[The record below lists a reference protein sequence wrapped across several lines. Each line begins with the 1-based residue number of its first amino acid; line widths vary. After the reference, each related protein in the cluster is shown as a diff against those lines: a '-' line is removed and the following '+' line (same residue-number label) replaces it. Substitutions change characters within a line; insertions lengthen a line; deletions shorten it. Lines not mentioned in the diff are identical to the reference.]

1 MYSARCCGTPRDCV
15 STTRSFGLWSGVGLV
30 IANMVGAGVF
40 LSTGFMAQS
49 MKPGTILLA
58 WVVGGVLALAGARA
72 YAEIA
77 RFLPSGGGEYR
88 YVGTLLHPALGYVAG
103 WGSLLVGF
111 SAPIALDA
119 LAAGAFARV
128 LFPVLDPRFF
138 GAGLIILLTLLHA
151 LGLHLSA
158 RVQNGLVAV
167 KVALLMGF
175 VLVGLFAG
183 SAAWP
188 TWTPPSF
195 DGESFSGF
203 ASSLFY
209 IAFAYSGWNAA
220 VYAADDFEDPE
231 RTVPRAMLI
240 GCFVVALLYL
250 VVNFIFVANLTPEQ
264 GTVVF
269 RYDAFTSGAA
279 QFDQVTLGQAVMA
292 KLLGAGA
299 AKVMS
304 AVTLVLFISAISAM
318 TLVGPRV
325 YSVMAKD
332 GVLPGFLAGKEGQA
346 PTAAVLLQGGL
357 SLLVLFTHELRTVL
371 ANVGAILVFFA
382 ALTVAGLFRLAVKP
396 LEGKPRPSALG
407 LASAFLYLCA
417 SAWMLYVGFTS
428 SGLMLVKFGH
438 ASDPAFDAVLAGLAG
453 LSLPFGSGSL
463 YAVPSLTLWVS
474 VIFGVGL
481 AAWGLTQ
488 GVKRRLQKAGGDS
501 SKA

>member
-1 MYSARCCGTPRDCV
+1 M
-15 STTRSFGLWSGVGLV
+15 STSRTFGLWSGVGLV
-30 IANMVGAGVF
+30 IANMIGAGVF

-49 MKPGTILLA
+49 MRPGMILLA

-72 YAEIA
+72 YAEVA

-88 YVGTLLHPALGYVAG
+88 YVGALLHPALGYVAG

-128 LFPVLDPRFF
+128 LFPSLDPKVF
-138 GAGLIILLTLLHA
+138 GAALIILLTALHA
-151 LGLHLSA
+151 IGLHLSA

-167 KVALLMGF
+167 KVALLVGF
-175 VLVGLFAG
+175 VLVGVFSG
-183 SAAWP
+183 SLSWP
-188 TWTPPSF
+188 SWQPPSLE
-195 DGESFSGF
+195 GESLSGF

-220 VYAADDFEDPE
+220 VYAADDFKEPGT
-231 RTVPRAMLI
+231 TVPRAMMI
-240 GCFVVALLYL
+240 GCALVGVLYL

-292 KLLGAGA
+292 QLLGPGA

-304 AVTLVLFISAISAM
+304 AVTLILFISAISAM

-325 YSVMAKD
+325 YAVMAKD
-332 GVLPGFLAGKEGQA
+332 GVLPKVLAGTEGKP
-346 PTAAVLLQGGL
+346 PTAAVVLQGVL
-357 SLLVLFTHELRTVL
+357 SLAVLFTHELRTVL

-382 ALTVAGLFRLAVKP
+382 ALTVLGLFRLLVKP
-396 LEGKPRPSALG
+396 IDGSRPSLVG
-407 LASAFLYLCA
+407 LACAALYLVT
-417 SAWMLYVGFTS
+417 SGWMLFIGFTS
-428 SGLMLVKFGH
+428 SSLMLVRFGH
-438 ASDPAFDAVLAGLAG
+438 VADPAHEALLASLAGLTV
-453 LSLPFGSGSL
+453 PFGGGGV
-463 YAVPSLTLWVS
+463 YAVPALTIWMS
-474 VIFGVGL
+474 VIFGIGL
-481 AAWGLTQ
+481 AAWWVTRIVGSRT
-488 GVKRRLQKAGGDS
+488 AS
-501 SKA
+501 

>member
-1 MYSARCCGTPRDCV
+1 M
-15 STTRSFGLWSGVGLV
+15 STSRTFGLWSGVGLV
-30 IANMVGAGVF
+30 IANMIGAGVF

-49 MKPGTILLA
+49 MRPGMILLA

-72 YAEIA
+72 YAEVA

-88 YVGTLLHPALGYVAG
+88 YVGALLHPALGYVAG

-128 LFPVLDPRFF
+128 LFPSIDPKVF
-138 GAGLIILLTLLHA
+138 GAGLIILLTALHA
-151 LGLHLSA
+151 IGLHLSA

-167 KVALLMGF
+167 KVALLVGF
-175 VLVGLFAG
+175 VLVGVFSG
-183 SAAWP
+183 SLSWP
-188 TWTPPSF
+188 SWQPPALE
-195 DGESFSGF
+195 GESLSGF

-220 VYAADDFEDPE
+220 VYAADDFKEPGT
-231 RTVPRAMLI
+231 TVPRAMMI
-240 GCFVVALLYL
+240 GCALVGVLYL

-292 KLLGAGA
+292 QLLGPGA

-304 AVTLVLFISAISAM
+304 AVTLILFISAISAM

-325 YSVMAKD
+325 YAVMAKD
-332 GVLPGFLAGKEGQA
+332 GVLPKVLAGADGKP
-346 PTAAVLLQGGL
+346 PTAAVVLQGVL
-357 SLLVLFTHELRTVL
+357 SLAVLFTHELRTVL

-382 ALTVAGLFRLAVKP
+382 ALTVLGLFRLLVKP
-396 LEGKPRPSALG
+396 IDGSRPSLVG
-407 LASAFLYLCA
+407 LACAALYLVT
-417 SAWMLYVGFTS
+417 SGWMLFIGFTS
-428 SGLMLVKFGH
+428 SSLMLVRFGH
-438 ASDPAFDAVLAGLAG
+438 VADPAHEALLSSLAGLTV
-453 LSLPFGSGSL
+453 PFGGGGV
-463 YAVPSLTLWVS
+463 YAVPALTIWMS
-474 VIFGVGL
+474 VIFGIGLLAWWVTRIVGSR
-481 AAWGLTQ
+481 AA
-488 GVKRRLQKAGGDS
+488 S
-501 SKA
+501 

>member
-1 MYSARCCGTPRDCV
+1 MYSQGSCGTPLASV
-15 STTRSFGLWSGVGLV
+15 SSTRTFGLWSGVGLV

-49 MKPGTILLA
+49 MRPGTILLA
-58 WVVGGVLALAGARA
+58 WIVGGVLALAGARA
-72 YAEIA
+72 YAEVA

-88 YVGTLLHPALGYVAG
+88 YVGSLLHPALGYVAG

-128 LFPVLDPRFF
+128 IYPSLDPRLF
-138 GAGLIILLTLLHA
+138 GAALIVLLTLLHA

-167 KVALLMGF
+167 KVALLVGF

-183 SAAWP
+183 SASWP
-188 TWTPPSF
+188 TWAPPSL
-195 DGESFSGF
+195 DGESFTGF

-220 VYAADDFEDPE
+220 VYAADDFKEPE

-240 GCFVVALLYL
+240 GCAIVAGLYL

-292 KLLGAGA
+292 HLLGPGA

-304 AVTLVLFISAISAM
+304 AVTLVLFVSAISAM

-325 YSVMAKD
+325 YAVMAKD
-332 GVLPGFLAGKEGQA
+332 GVLPSILAGQEGKP
-346 PTAAVLLQGGL
+346 PTAAVLLQGAL
-357 SLLVLFTHELRTVL
+357 SLAVLFTHELRTVL
-371 ANVGAILVFFA
+371 SNVGAILVFFA
-382 ALTVAGLFRLAVKP
+382 ALTVAGLFKLAVRP
-396 LEGKPRPSALG
+396 MDGKRPSVIG
-407 LASAFLYLCA
+407 LASALLYFVA

-438 ASDPAFDAVLAGLAG
+438 ASDAAHEALLAKLAS

-463 YAVPSLTLWVS
+463 YAVPSLTIWMS
-474 VIFGVGL
+474 VIFAVGL
-481 AAWGLTQ
+481 AAWGLTRAL
-488 GVKRRLQKAGGDS
+488 KSRA
-501 SKA
+501 

>member
-1 MYSARCCGTPRDCV
+1 MSSP
-15 STTRSFGLWSGVGLV
+15 RSFGLWSGVGLV

-49 MKPGTILLA
+49 MRPGTILLA

-77 RFLPSGGGEYR
+77 RFLPTAGGEYR
-88 YVGTLLHPALGYVAG
+88 YVSALLHPALGYVAG

-128 LFPVLDPRFF
+128 LFPSLDPRLF
-138 GAGLIILLTLLHA
+138 GAALILLLTLLHA
-151 LGLHLSA
+151 VGLHLSA

-167 KVALLMGF
+167 KVALLVGF

-183 SAAWP
+183 STSWPAWA
-188 TWTPPSF
+188 PPST
-195 DGESFSGF
+195 DGETFGGF

-220 VYAADDFEDPE
+220 VYAADDFREPH
-231 RTVPRAMLI
+231 RTVPRAMMI
-240 GCFVVALLYL
+240 GCFLVGVLYL

-279 QFDQVTLGQAVMA
+279 QYDQVTLGQAVMA
-292 KLLGAGA
+292 TILGPGA
-299 AKVMS
+299 AQVMS
-304 AVTLVLFISAISAM
+304 AVTLVLFVSAISAM

-325 YSVMAKD
+325 YAVMAQD
-332 GVLPGFLAGKEGQA
+332 GVLPSVLAGKEGRP
-346 PTAAVLLQGGL
+346 PTAAVLLQGAL
-357 SLLVLFTHELRTVL
+357 SLVVLFTHELRTVL

-396 LEGKPRPSALG
+396 LPGLGRPSLLG
-407 LASAFLYLCA
+407 LLCAGLYLCA
-417 SAWMLYVGFTS
+417 SGWMLYVGFTS
-428 SGLMLVKFGH
+428 SGLVLVKFGH
-438 ASDPAFDAVLAGLAG
+438 AGDAALEAALSGLAS
-453 LSLPFGSGSL
+453 LSIPFGAGSL
-463 YAVPSLTLWVS
+463 YAVPSLTLWVGL
-474 VIFGVGL
+474 IFAIGL

-488 GVKRRLQKAGGDS
+488 AVKRRR
-501 SKA
+501 

>member
-1 MYSARCCGTPRDCV
+1 MYSARCCGTPRGFV

-128 LFPVLDPRFF
+128 LFPALDARLF
-138 GAGLIILLTLLHA
+138 GAGLIVLLTLLHA
-151 LGLHLSA
+151 LGMHLSA

-167 KVALLMGF
+167 KVALLLGF

-183 SAAWP
+183 ATSWP
-188 TWTPPSF
+188 TWTPPST
-195 DGESFSGF
+195 DGETLSGF

-220 VYAADDFEDPE
+220 VYAADDFKEPE

-240 GCFVVALLYL
+240 GCFVVAVLYL

-269 RYDAFTSGAA
+269 RYDAFTSGTA

-292 KLLGAGA
+292 KLLGSGA

-304 AVTLVLFISAISAM
+304 AVTLVLFVSAISAM
-318 TLVGPRV
+318 TFVGPRV

-332 GVLPGFLAGKEGQA
+332 GVLPAFLAGKEGHP

-382 ALTVAGLFRLAVKP
+382 ALTVAGLFRLAIKP
-396 LEGKPRPSALG
+396 LEGTPKPSALG

-428 SGLMLVKFGH
+428 SGLMLVKVGH
-438 ASDPAFDAVLAGLAG
+438 ASDPGFDAVLSKLAG

-463 YAVPSLTLWVS
+463 YAVPSLTIWVG
-474 VIFGVGL
+474 VIFSIGL
-481 AAWGLTQ
+481 AAWAVTQ
-488 GVKRRLQKAGGDS
+488 RIKSRPG
-501 SKA
+501 

>member
-1 MYSARCCGTPRDCV
+1 MYSPGLCGTPRGSV
-15 STTRSFGLWSGVGLV
+15 TTTRTFGLWSGVGLV

-49 MKPGTILLA
+49 MRPGTILLA

-72 YAEIA
+72 YAEVA

-128 LFPVLDPRFF
+128 IFPSLDPRLF
-138 GAGLIILLTLLHA
+138 GAALIILLTLLHA

-167 KVALLMGF
+167 KVALLVGF

-183 SAAWP
+183 SMSWP
-188 TWTPPSF
+188 TWAPPST

-220 VYAADDFEDPE
+220 VYAADDFKEPHH
-231 RTVPRAMLI
+231 TVPRAMLL
-240 GCFVVALLYL
+240 GCLVVAGLYL

-292 KLLGAGA
+292 HLLGPGA

-325 YSVMAKD
+325 YSVMSKD
-332 GVLPGFLAGKEGQA
+332 GVLPSILAGSEGKP
-346 PTAAVLLQGGL
+346 PTAAVLLQGVL
-357 SLLVLFTHELRTVL
+357 SLAVLFTHELRTVL

-382 ALTVAGLFRLAVKP
+382 ALTVAGLFKLALKP
-396 LEGKPRPSALG
+396 MEGKRPSVVG
-407 LASAFLYLCA
+407 LACAALYLVA

-438 ASDPAFDAVLAGLAG
+438 AQDAAQEALMTKLAG
-453 LSLPFGSGSL
+453 LSLPLGSGSL
-463 YAVPSLTLWVS
+463 YAVPSLTIWIS
-474 VIFGVGL
+474 VIFAIGL
-481 AAWGLTQ
+481 IAWAATRAI
-488 GVKRRLQKAGGDS
+488 KSRT
-501 SKA
+501 

>member
-1 MYSARCCGTPRDCV
+1 MYSPGLCGTPCGFV
-15 STTRSFGLWSGVGLV
+15 TTTRTFGLWSGVGLV

-40 LSTGFMAQS
+40 LSTGYMAQS
-49 MKPGTILLA
+49 MRPGTILLA

-72 YAEIA
+72 YAEVA

-128 LFPVLDPRFF
+128 IFPSVDPRLF
-138 GAGLIILLTLLHA
+138 GAALIILLTLLHA

-167 KVALLMGF
+167 KVALLVGF
-175 VLVGLFAG
+175 VLVGLFVG
-183 SAAWP
+183 SMSWP
-188 TWTPPSF
+188 TWAPPST

-220 VYAADDFEDPE
+220 VYAADDFKEPHQ
-231 RTVPRAMLI
+231 TVPRAMLI
-240 GCFVVALLYL
+240 GCLVVAGLYL
-250 VVNFIFVANLTPEQ
+250 VVNLIFVANLTPEQ

-269 RYDAFTSGAA
+269 DYNTFSSGAK
-279 QFDQVTLGQAVMA
+279 QFEQVTLGQAVMA
-292 KLLGAGA
+292 HLLGPGA

-304 AVTLVLFISAISAM
+304 GVTLVLFVSAISAM

-325 YSVMAKD
+325 YAVMAKD
-332 GVLPGFLAGKEGQA
+332 GVLPSILAGSEGKP
-346 PTAAVLLQGGL
+346 PTAAVVLQGAL
-357 SLLVLFTHELRTVL
+357 SLAVLFTHELRTVL

-382 ALTVAGLFRLAVKP
+382 ALTVAGLFKLALKP
-396 LEGKPRPSALG
+396 MEGKRPSVVG
-407 LASAFLYLCA
+407 LACAALYLVA

-428 SGLMLVKFGH
+428 SGLMLVKLGH
-438 ASDPAFDAVLAGLAG
+438 ASDAATETLMTELAG
-453 LSLPFGSGSL
+453 LSLPLGSGSL
-463 YAVPSLTLWVS
+463 YAVPSLTIWIS
-474 VIFGVGL
+474 VIFTVGL
-481 AAWGLTQ
+481 LAWAATRAI
-488 GVKRRLQKAGGDS
+488 KSRA
-501 SKA
+501 